1 MISPSQRPLPDNT
14 QQSQQANIHAP
25 GGIRTHNLSRRA
37 AEDLRLRPRRHWDR
51 HGVYLIRLKHR
62 HLENLEVL
70 LRFWT
75 NSGNFGRNEQKGMID
90 VCVYLNYRQGYSWL
104 YFEWERSDVTQY
116 ILLNAFFCCKITFIY
131 YFYPY
136 QRAQEWRFAVTS
148 LTTKPVDFSGLT
160 GTSFCEQVSR
170 GPHFGFR
177 NICLI
182 GNRMIRK
189 GLAGANLLLPE
200 VTTSVLWCV
209 AE

>member
-1 MISPSQRPLPDNT
+1 
-14 QQSQQANIHAP
+14 
-25 GGIRTHNLSRRA
+25 
-37 AEDLRLRPRRHWDR
+37 
-51 HGVYLIRLKHR
+51 VYLIRLKHR

-209 AE
+209 AEWEWSAFRHYGLNNKRFLLGGAENFSRRLYAGSVQIHILGFFPSG